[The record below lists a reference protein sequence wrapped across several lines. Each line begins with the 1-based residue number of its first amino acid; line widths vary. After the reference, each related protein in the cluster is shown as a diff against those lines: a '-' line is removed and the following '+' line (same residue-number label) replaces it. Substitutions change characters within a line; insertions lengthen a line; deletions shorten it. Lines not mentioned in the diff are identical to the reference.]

1 MGAVSIVT
9 AAVAALSAHT
19 AMAQSTPQVQSPQVQ
34 APQMEG
40 RRRMSNDPERL
51 APFGLMLDAGMPEGA
66 GLSGV
71 LRPSQHL
78 RIHLGGAHNGL
89 RGALRAGLTLL
100 PLKGKVSPSFSWEFG
115 HAQAASTK
123 TLNRRLADSTQLPA
137 SSMERVGYTYIST
150 HVGLEFNATRRL
162 SFFVRGG
169 MSFMEM
175 DVPSLQK
182 LDEPFRDSLSPVE
195 TQSWMM
201 RKVQPSGKLGLTFF
215 FG

>member
-9 AAVAALSAHT
+9 AAVAALAAHT
-19 AMAQSTPQVQSPQVQ
+19 AMAQATPQVQ

-40 RRRMSNDPERL
+40 RRRLSNDPERL

-100 PLKGKVSPSFSWEFG
+100 PLKGKLSPSFSWEFG

-123 TLNRRLADSTQLPA
+123 TLNRRLADSTQLPT

>member
-9 AAVAALSAHT
+9 AAVAVLAAHT
-19 AMAQSTPQVQSPQVQ
+19 AVAQTAPRVQLPQVQ
-34 APQMEG
+34 AQQGEG
-40 RRRMSNDPERL
+40 RRRMNDPERL

-71 LRPSQHL
+71 LRPSPYL
-78 RIHLGGAHNGL
+78 RLHFGGAHNGL
-89 RGALRAGLTLL
+89 RGALRAGVTLL
-100 PLKGKVSPSFSWEFG
+100 PLRGKLSPSFSWEFG

-137 SSMERVGYTYIST
+137 SSMERVGYSYVST
-150 HVGLEFNATRRL
+150 HLGLEFNATRRL

-169 MSFMEM
+169 ASFMEM

-195 TQSWMM
+195 TKSWMM
-201 RKVQPSGKLGLTFF
+201 RTLQPSAKLGFMFF

>member
-9 AAVAALSAHT
+9 AAAVVLAAHSAVAQT
-19 AMAQSTPQVQSPQVQ
+19 APQAQLPQVQ
-34 APQMEG
+34 AQQGEG
-40 RRRMSNDPERL
+40 RRRMNDPERL

-71 LRPSQHL
+71 LRPSPYL
-78 RIHLGGAHNGL
+78 RLHFGGAHNGL
-89 RGALRAGLTLL
+89 RGALRAGVTLL
-100 PLKGKVSPSFSWEFG
+100 PLRGKLSPSFSWEFG

-123 TLNRRLADSTQLPA
+123 TLNRRLADSTQLPT
-137 SSMERVGYTYIST
+137 SSMERVGYSYVST
-150 HVGLEFNATRRL
+150 HLGLEFNATRRL

-169 MSFMEM
+169 ASFMEM

-195 TQSWMM
+195 TKSWMM
-201 RKVQPSGKLGLTFF
+201 RTLQPSAKLGFAFF

>member
-1 MGAVSIVT
+1 MGAVSIFT
-9 AAVAALSAHT
+9 AALVVLSAQT
-19 AMAQSTPQVQSPQVQ
+19 AIAQTQEVV
-34 APQMEG
+34 
-40 RRRMSNDPERL
+40 RRRTNDPERL

-71 LRPSQHL
+71 FRPSPHL
-78 RIHLGGAHNGL
+78 RLHIGGAHNGL
-89 RGALRAGLTLL
+89 RGAARAGLTLL
-100 PLKGKVSPSFSWEFG
+100 PLSGKFSPSLSLELG

-123 TLNRRLADSTQLPA
+123 TLNRRLADRTLLPA
-137 SSMERVGYTYIST
+137 SSMERVGYSYASA
-150 HVGLEFNATRRL
+150 HLGLEFNATRRL

-169 MSFMEM
+169 MSLMEM
-175 DVPSLQK
+175 AVPSLQN

-201 RKVQPSGKLGLTFF
+201 RTLQPSAKLGFALF

>member
-9 AAVAALSAHT
+9 ATVVVLAAHT
-19 AMAQSTPQVQSPQVQ
+19 AIAQSQQVPSPQVQ
-34 APQMEG
+34 VQSSEG
-40 RRRMSNDPERL
+40 RRRISDPERL

-71 LRPSQHL
+71 FRPSPHL
-78 RIHLGGAHNGL
+78 RLHIGGAHNGL

-123 TLNRRLADSTQLPA
+123 TMNRRLADSTQLPT
-137 SSMERVGYTYIST
+137 SSMERVGYSYFST
-150 HVGLEFNATRRL
+150 HLGLEFNATRRL

-169 MSFMEM
+169 MSLMEM

-182 LDEPFRDSLSPVE
+182 LDEPFRDSLSPME
-195 TQSWMM
+195 TKSWMM
-201 RKVQPSGKLGLTFF
+201 RTVQPSGKLGFTFF

>member
-1 MGAVSIVT
+1 MGAVSIFT
-9 AAVAALSAHT
+9 AAVVVLSAQT
-19 AMAQSTPQVQSPQVQ
+19 AIAQTQEVV
-34 APQMEG
+34 
-40 RRRMSNDPERL
+40 RRRTNDPERL

-71 LRPSQHL
+71 FRPSPHL
-78 RIHLGGAHNGL
+78 RLHIGGAHNGL
-89 RGALRAGLTLL
+89 RGAARAGLTLL
-100 PLKGKVSPSFSWEFG
+100 PLSGKFSPSLSLELG

-123 TLNRRLADSTQLPA
+123 TLNRRLADRTLLPA
-137 SSMERVGYTYIST
+137 SSMERVGYSYASA
-150 HVGLEFNATRRL
+150 HLGLEFNATRRL

-169 MSFMEM
+169 MSLMEM
-175 DVPSLQK
+175 AVPSLQN

-201 RKVQPSGKLGLTFF
+201 RTLQPSAKLGFALF

>member
-9 AAVAALSAHT
+9 AAVVGLAAHT
-19 AMAQSTPQVQSPQVQ
+19 AIAQSQEIRVRTS
-34 APQMEG
+34 
-40 RRRMSNDPERL
+40 DPERL

-71 LRPSQHL
+71 FRPSPYL
-78 RIHLGGAHNGL
+78 RLHIGGAHNGL
-89 RGALRAGLTLL
+89 RGAARAGLTLL
-100 PLKGKVSPSFSWEFG
+100 PLRGRFSPSLSLEFG
-115 HAQAASTK
+115 HAQAASAE
-123 TLNRRLADSTQLPA
+123 TLSRRLADRTQLPS
-137 SSMERVGYTYIST
+137 SSMERVGYSYGSA
-150 HVGLEFNATRRL
+150 HLGLEFNATRRI

-169 MSFMEM
+169 MSLMEM

-195 TQSWMM
+195 TKSWMM
-201 RKVQPSGKLGLTFF
+201 RTLRPSAKLGLTLF

>member
-1 MGAVSIVT
+1 M
-9 AAVAALSAHT
+9 
-19 AMAQSTPQVQSPQVQ
+19 
-34 APQMEG
+34 
-40 RRRMSNDPERL
+40 NDPERL

-71 LRPSQHL
+71 IRPSPHL
-78 RIHLGGAHNGL
+78 RLHIGGAHNGL

-100 PLKGKVSPSFSWEFG
+100 PLRGKFSPSFSWEFG
-115 HAQAASTK
+115 HAQAASMK
-123 TLNRRLADSTQLPA
+123 TLNQRLGDRTQLPA
-137 SSMERVGYTYIST
+137 SSMERVGYTYFST
-150 HVGLEFNATRRL
+150 HLGLEFNATRRL

-169 MSFMEM
+169 MSVMEM

-201 RKVQPSGKLGLTFF
+201 RKLEPSGKLGFMFF